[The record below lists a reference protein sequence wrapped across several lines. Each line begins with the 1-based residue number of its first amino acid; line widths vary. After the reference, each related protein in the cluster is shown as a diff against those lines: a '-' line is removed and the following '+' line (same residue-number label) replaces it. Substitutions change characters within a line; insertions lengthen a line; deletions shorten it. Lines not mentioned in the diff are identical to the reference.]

1 MRLCVTKVI
10 TQSGCWQEIGVG
22 GTSAWK
28 ICGLDPSTSLTM
40 VMEVSNQVYAY
51 ISHPVRESTGLT
63 LLFPTPT
70 HSATRQHP
78 SGSGQCTPIH
88 HFLPTLVRAEEG
100 EGDHHSQTVRAPA
113 DVDVHKLLSVCMSHP
128 TL

>member
-70 HSATRQHP
+70 CPPPPPPTQQPGSIPQGQASALQFITFYQHS
-78 SGSGQCTPIH
+78 SGQKR
-88 HFLPTLVRAEEG
+88 VRVTTIAR
-100 EGDHHSQTVRAPA
+100 Q
-113 DVDVHKLLSVCMSHP
+113 
-128 TL
+128 